1 MDTAAR
7 NEKTEGAARTSFP
20 QRKAFVVQFSAEAG
34 PQTGLFQ
41 GRVEH
46 VTSGD
51 TASFESTEELWAF
64 VRSVMMRPTAV
75 DRLGLPPARGRA
87 A

>member
-1 MDTAAR
+1 MNISAR
-7 NEKTEGAARTSFP
+7 NEKPAVAARTAFP
-20 QRKAFVVQFSAEAG
+20 QRKAFVLQFSAEAG

-51 TASFESTEELWAF
+51 AVSFESTEELWAF
-64 VRSVMMRPTAV
+64 VRSVMTRPTAV